1 MLKFLKLYF
10 FSFFAIL
17 TFNLQAQVS
26 FDAKVSKKKLGLNER
41 LRIDF
46 EMNENGDNFNPPPF
60 TNFQIISGPQQAVSR
75 SWVNGVQSFSK
86 TYTYFLTPR
95 NKGKLIIGQAE
106 VKINGEIY
114 KTSPIEIEVTNAV
127 KKPND
132 PNNVDGQIDGN
143 IHLVAEVS
151 NPNPYLNEGISI
163 TYKLYF
169 RNPISVS
176 DVSELETPSYG
187 DFWSHL
193 IKIGRAEINMR
204 GSFKGEPYNEVI
216 WRKAVL
222 YPQKS
227 GNLVLDPL
235 TLNLTLSLPSNR
247 RDLFGR
253 RILTQSQKTITTGK
267 KLIKVKDLPEKNKP
281 DNFSGAVGKF
291 DFDLILNKDVLKA
304 SESFQAKIKV
314 RGKGNLNLFNLPSI
328 NVPNTLEVYEPEHD
342 EKVKVTLSGIQGTV
356 EDSYTIVPQFQ
367 GKYPIPSIEFTYF
380 DPKLENYKTLFSQEL
395 IVDVFEGPTSGL
407 PSVNN
412 NLSKSKNSIVP
423 NDSSFRF
430 IKLDT
435 KLQQKN
441 QKIFWRSYLFW
452 TLLFIPI
459 FLIITSILIKK
470 YVLNKTEDL
479 IIRKQKRAQQLA
491 KRYLSSA
498 KKVIQDQT
506 RFYEALERAL
516 HNYLKAKL
524 KIETTELS
532 KSKIQK
538 LLNDKGID
546 KQISSEYV
554 EVIENCERARYA
566 PGSSIN
572 TEEDLKKSGEL
583 ISKIDRQL
591 SYLF

>member
-1 MLKFLKLYF
+1 
-10 FSFFAIL
+10 
-17 TFNLQAQVS
+17 
-26 FDAKVSKKKLGLNER
+26 
-41 LRIDF
+41 
-46 EMNENGDNFNPPPF
+46 
-60 TNFQIISGPQQAVSR
+60 
-75 SWVNGVQSFSK
+75 
-86 TYTYFLTPR
+86 
-95 NKGKLIIGQAE
+95 
-106 VKINGEIY
+106 
-114 KTSPIEIEVTNAV
+114 
-127 KKPND
+127 
-132 PNNVDGQIDGN
+132 
-143 IHLVAEVS
+143 
-151 NPNPYLNEGISI
+151 
-163 TYKLYF
+163 
-169 RNPISVS
+169 
-176 DVSELETPSYG
+176 
-187 DFWSHL
+187 
-193 IKIGRAEINMR
+193 MR

-591 SYLF
+591 

>member
-10 FSFFAIL
+10 FSFFVIL

-26 FDAKVSKKKLGLNER
+26 FDAKVSKKRLGLNER

-46 EMNENGDNFNPPPF
+46 EMNENGDNFNPPLF
-60 TNFQIISGPQQAVSR
+60 KNFQIISGPQQAVSR

-95 NKGKLIIGQAE
+95 SKGNFTIGQAE
-106 VKINGEIY
+106 VTINGEIY

-132 PNNVDGQIDGN
+132 PNNVEGQIDGN

-151 NPNPYLNEGISI
+151 NPNPYLNEGITI
-163 TYKLYF
+163 IYKLYF

-204 GSFKGEPYNEVI
+204 GTFKGESYNEVV

-227 GNLVLDPL
+227 GNLILEPL
-235 TLNLTLSLPSNR
+235 TLDLTLSLPSNR

-253 RILTQSQKTITTGK
+253 RILTQSQKTITTGEK
-267 KLIKVKDLPEKNKP
+267 VIKVKDLPKKNKP
-281 DNFSGAVGKF
+281 ENFSGAVGKF
-291 DFDLILNKDVLKA
+291 DFDLILNKNTLKA

-328 NVPNTLEVYEPEHD
+328 NVPNTLEVYEPEHN

-367 GKYPIPSIEFTYF
+367 GKYPIPSIEFIYF
-380 DPKLENYKTLFSQEL
+380 DPKLEAYKTLFSQEL
-395 IVDVFEGPTSGL
+395 IVDVYDGPTSGL

-412 NLSKSKNSIVP
+412 SLSKSKNSIVP

-459 FLIITSILIKK
+459 VLIITSILIKK
-470 YVLNKTEDL
+470 YILNQTEDL
-479 IIRKQKRAQQLA
+479 TTRKQKRAQQLA
-491 KRYLSSA
+491 KKYLSSA
-498 KKVIQDQT
+498 KKVIQDQAK
-506 RFYEALERAL
+506 FYEALERAL

-572 TEEDLKKSGEL
+572 TKEDLEKSGEL
-583 ISKIDRQL
+583 ISKIDRQI
-591 SYLF
+591 

>member
-10 FSFFAIL
+10 FSFFVIL

-26 FDAKVSKKKLGLNER
+26 FDAKVSKKRLGLNER

-60 TNFQIISGPQQAVSR
+60 KNFQIISGPQQAVSR

-95 NKGKLIIGQAE
+95 SKGNFTIGQAK
-106 VKINGEIY
+106 VTINGEIY

-132 PNNVDGQIDGN
+132 PNNVEGQIDGN

-151 NPNPYLNEGISI
+151 NPNPYLNEGITI
-163 TYKLYF
+163 IYKLYF

-204 GSFKGEPYNEVI
+204 GTFKGESYNEVV

-227 GNLVLDPL
+227 GNLILEPL
-235 TLNLTLSLPSNR
+235 TLDLTLSLPSNR

-253 RILTQSQKTITTGK
+253 RILTQSQKTITTGEK
-267 KLIKVKDLPEKNKP
+267 VIKVKDLPKKNKP
-281 DNFSGAVGKF
+281 ENFSGAVGKF
-291 DFDLILNKDVLKA
+291 DFDLILNKNALKA

-328 NVPNTLEVYEPEHD
+328 NVPNTLEVYEPEHN

-380 DPKLENYKTLFSQEL
+380 DPKLEAYKTLFSQEL
-395 IVDVFEGPTSGL
+395 IVDVYDGPTSGL

-412 NLSKSKNSIVP
+412 SLSKSKNSIVP

-452 TLLFIPI
+452 ALLFIPI
-459 FLIITSILIKK
+459 VLIIASILIKK
-470 YVLNKTEDL
+470 YILNQTEDL
-479 IIRKQKRAQQLA
+479 TTRKQKRAQQLA
-491 KRYLSSA
+491 KKYLSSA
-498 KKVIQDQT
+498 KKVIQDQAK
-506 RFYEALERAL
+506 FYEALERAL

-566 PGSSIN
+566 QGSSIN
-572 TEEDLKKSGEL
+572 TKEDLEKSGEL
-583 ISKIDRQL
+583 ISKIDRQI
-591 SYLF
+591 

>member
-10 FSFFAIL
+10 FSFFVTL

-26 FDAKVSKKKLGLNER
+26 FDAKVSKKRLGLNER

-60 TNFQIISGPQQAVSR
+60 KNFQIISGPQQAVSR

-95 NKGKLIIGQAE
+95 SKGNFTIGQAE
-106 VKINGEIY
+106 VTINGEIY

-132 PNNVDGQIDGN
+132 PNNVEGQIDGN

-151 NPNPYLNEGISI
+151 NPNPYLNEGITI
-163 TYKLYF
+163 IYKLYF

-193 IKIGRAEINMR
+193 VKIGRAEINMR
-204 GSFKGEPYNEVI
+204 GSFKGESYNEVV

-227 GNLVLDPL
+227 GNLVLEPL
-235 TLNLTLSLPSNR
+235 TLDLTLSLPSNR

-253 RILTQSQKTITTGK
+253 RILTQSQKTITTGEK
-267 KLIKVKDLPEKNKP
+267 VIKVKDLPEKNKP

-291 DFDLILNKDVLKA
+291 DFDLILNKNTLKA

-314 RGKGNLNLFNLPSI
+314 KGKGNLNLFNLPSI
-328 NVPNTLEVYEPEHD
+328 NVPNTLEVYEPEHN

-380 DPKLENYKTLFSQEL
+380 DPKSEAYKTLFSQEL

-407 PSVNN
+407 QSVNN
-412 NLSKSKNSIVP
+412 SLSNSKNSIVP

-452 TLLFIPI
+452 ALLSIPF

-479 IIRKQKRAQQLA
+479 TTRKQKRAQQLA

-498 KKVIQDQT
+498 KKVIQDQA

-572 TEEDLKKSGEL
+572 TKEDLEKSGEL
-583 ISKIDRQL
+583 ISKIDRQI
-591 SYLF
+591 

>member
-10 FSFFAIL
+10 FSFFVIL

-26 FDAKVSKKKLGLNER
+26 FDAKVSKKRLGLNER

-46 EMNENGDNFNPPPF
+46 EMNENGDNFNPPLF
-60 TNFQIISGPQQAVSR
+60 KNFQIISGPQQAVSR

-95 NKGKLIIGQAE
+95 SKGNFTIGQAE
-106 VKINGEIY
+106 VTINGEIY

-132 PNNVDGQIDGN
+132 PNNVEGQIDEN

-151 NPNPYLNEGISI
+151 NPNPYLNEGITI
-163 TYKLYF
+163 IYKLYF

-204 GSFKGEPYNEVI
+204 GTFKGESYNEVV

-227 GNLVLDPL
+227 GNLILEPL
-235 TLNLTLSLPSNR
+235 TLDLTLSLPSNR

-253 RILTQSQKTITTGK
+253 RILTQSQKTITTGEK
-267 KLIKVKDLPEKNKP
+267 VIKVKDLPKKNKP
-281 DNFSGAVGKF
+281 ENFSGAVGKF
-291 DFDLILNKDVLKA
+291 DFDLILNKNTLKA

-328 NVPNTLEVYEPEHD
+328 NVPNTLEVYEPEHN

-380 DPKLENYKTLFSQEL
+380 DPKLEAYKTLFSQEL
-395 IVDVFEGPTSGL
+395 IVDVYDGPTSGL

-412 NLSKSKNSIVP
+412 SLSKSKNSIVP

-452 TLLFIPI
+452 ALLFIPI
-459 FLIITSILIKK
+459 VLIITSILTKK
-470 YVLNKTEDL
+470 YILNQTEDL
-479 IIRKQKRAQQLA
+479 TIRKQKRAQQLA
-491 KRYLSSA
+491 KKYLSSA
-498 KKVIQDQT
+498 KKVIQDQAK
-506 RFYEALERAL
+506 FYEALERAL

-572 TEEDLKKSGEL
+572 TKEDLEKSGEL
-583 ISKIDRQL
+583 ISKIDRQI
-591 SYLF
+591 

>member
-10 FSFFAIL
+10 FSFFVIL

-26 FDAKVSKKKLGLNER
+26 FDAKVSKKRLGLNER

-46 EMNENGDNFNPPPF
+46 EMNENGDNFNPPLF
-60 TNFQIISGPQQAVSR
+60 KNFQIISGPQQAVSR

-95 NKGKLIIGQAE
+95 SKGNFTIGQAE
-106 VKINGEIY
+106 VTINGEIY

-132 PNNVDGQIDGN
+132 PNNVEGQIDGN

-151 NPNPYLNEGISI
+151 NPNPYLNEGITI
-163 TYKLYF
+163 IYKLYF

-204 GSFKGEPYNEVI
+204 GTFKGESYNEVV

-227 GNLVLDPL
+227 GNLILEPL
-235 TLNLTLSLPSNR
+235 TLDLTLSLPSNR

-253 RILTQSQKTITTGK
+253 RILTQSQKTITTGEK
-267 KLIKVKDLPEKNKP
+267 VIKVKDLPKKNKP
-281 DNFSGAVGKF
+281 ENFSGAVGKF
-291 DFDLILNKDVLKA
+291 DFDLILNKNTLKA

-328 NVPNTLEVYEPEHD
+328 NVPNTLEVYEPEHS

-380 DPKLENYKTLFSQEL
+380 DPKLEAYKTLFSQEL
-395 IVDVFEGPTSGL
+395 IVDVYDGPTSGL
-407 PSVNN
+407 PSVNSS
-412 NLSKSKNSIVP
+412 LSKSKNSIVP

-452 TLLFIPI
+452 ALLFIPI
-459 FLIITSILIKK
+459 VLIITSILIKK
-470 YVLNKTEDL
+470 YMLNQTQDL
-479 IIRKQKRAQQLA
+479 TTRKQKRAQQLA
-491 KRYLSSA
+491 KKYLSSA
-498 KKVIQDQT
+498 KKVIQDQAK
-506 RFYEALERAL
+506 FYEALERAL

-546 KQISSEYV
+546 KQISSEYL

-572 TEEDLKKSGEL
+572 TKEDLEKSGEL
-583 ISKIDRQL
+583 ISKIDRQI
-591 SYLF
+591 

>member
-10 FSFFAIL
+10 FSFFVIL

-26 FDAKVSKKKLGLNER
+26 FDAKVSKKRLGLNER

-60 TNFQIISGPQQAVSR
+60 KNFQIISGPQQAVSR

-95 NKGKLIIGQAE
+95 NKGNFTIGQAE
-106 VKINGEIY
+106 VTINGEIY

-132 PNNVDGQIDGN
+132 PNNVEGQIDGN

-151 NPNPYLNEGISI
+151 NPNPYLNEGITI
-163 TYKLYF
+163 IYKLYF

-204 GSFKGEPYNEVI
+204 GTFKGESYNEVV

-227 GNLVLDPL
+227 GNLILEPL
-235 TLNLTLSLPSNR
+235 TLDLTLSIPSNR

-253 RILTQSQKTITTGK
+253 RILTQSQKTITTGEK
-267 KLIKVKDLPEKNKP
+267 VIKVKDLPKKNKP
-281 DNFSGAVGKF
+281 ENFSGAVGKF
-291 DFDLILNKDVLKA
+291 DFDLILNKNALKA

-314 RGKGNLNLFNLPSI
+314 KGKGNLNLFNLPSI
-328 NVPNTLEVYEPEHD
+328 NVPNTLEVYEPEHN

-380 DPKLENYKTLFSQEL
+380 DPKLEAYKTLFSQEL
-395 IVDVFEGPTSGL
+395 IVDVYDGPTSGL

-412 NLSKSKNSIVP
+412 SLSKSKNSIVP

-452 TLLFIPI
+452 ALLFIPI
-459 FLIITSILIKK
+459 VLIITSILIKK
-470 YVLNKTEDL
+470 YILNQTEDL
-479 IIRKQKRAQQLA
+479 TTRKQKRAQQLA
-491 KRYLSSA
+491 KKYLSSA
-498 KKVIQDQT
+498 KKVIQDQAK
-506 RFYEALERAL
+506 FYEALERAL

-572 TEEDLKKSGEL
+572 TKEDLEKSGEL
-583 ISKIDRQL
+583 ISKIDRQI
-591 SYLF
+591 

>member
-10 FSFFAIL
+10 FSFFVIL

-26 FDAKVSKKKLGLNER
+26 FDAKVSKKRLGLNER

-60 TNFQIISGPQQAVSR
+60 KNFQIISGPQQAVSR

-95 NKGKLIIGQAE
+95 SKGNFTIGQAE
-106 VKINGEIY
+106 VTINGEIY

-132 PNNVDGQIDGN
+132 PNNVEGQIDGN

-151 NPNPYLNEGISI
+151 NPNPYLNEGITI
-163 TYKLYF
+163 IYKLYF

-204 GSFKGEPYNEVI
+204 GTFKGESYNEVV

-227 GNLVLDPL
+227 GNLILEPL
-235 TLNLTLSLPSNR
+235 TLDLTLSLPSNR

-253 RILTQSQKTITTGK
+253 RILTQSQKTITTGEK
-267 KLIKVKDLPEKNKP
+267 VIKVKDLPKKNKP
-281 DNFSGAVGKF
+281 ENFSGAVGKF
-291 DFDLILNKDVLKA
+291 DFDLILSKNALKA

-328 NVPNTLEVYEPEHD
+328 NVPNTLEVYEPEHK
-342 EKVKVTLSGIQGTV
+342 EKVKVTLTGIQGSV
-356 EDSYTIVPQFQ
+356 EDSYTIVPEFQ
-367 GKYPIPSIEFTYF
+367 GKYPIPSIEFIYF
-380 DPKLENYKTLFSQEL
+380 DPELEAYKTLFSQEL
-395 IVDVFEGPTSGL
+395 IVDVYDGPTSGL

-412 NLSKSKNSIVP
+412 SLSKSKNSIVP

-452 TLLFIPI
+452 ALLFIPI
-459 FLIITSILIKK
+459 VLIIASILIKK
-470 YVLNKTEDL
+470 YILNQTEDL
-479 IIRKQKRAQQLA
+479 TTRKQKRAQKLA
-491 KRYLSSA
+491 KKYLSSA
-498 KKVIQDQT
+498 KKVIQDQAK
-506 RFYEALERAL
+506 FYEALERAL

-572 TEEDLKKSGEL
+572 TKEDLEKSGEL
-583 ISKIDRQL
+583 ISKIDRQI
-591 SYLF
+591 

>member
-10 FSFFAIL
+10 FSFFVIL

-26 FDAKVSKKKLGLNER
+26 FDAKVSKKRLGLNER

-46 EMNENGDNFNPPPF
+46 EMNENGDNFNPPLF
-60 TNFQIISGPQQAVSR
+60 KNFQIISGPQQAVSR

-95 NKGKLIIGQAE
+95 SKGNFTIGQAE
-106 VKINGEIY
+106 VTINGEIY

-132 PNNVDGQIDGN
+132 PNNVEGQIDGN

-151 NPNPYLNEGISI
+151 NPNPYLNEGITI
-163 TYKLYF
+163 IYKLYF

-204 GSFKGEPYNEVI
+204 GTFKGESYNEVV

-227 GNLVLDPL
+227 GNLILEPL
-235 TLNLTLSLPSNR
+235 TLDLTLSLPSNR

-253 RILTQSQKTITTGK
+253 SILTQSQKTITTGEK
-267 KLIKVKDLPEKNKP
+267 VIKVKDLPKKNKP
-281 DNFSGAVGKF
+281 ENFSGAVGKF
-291 DFDLILNKDVLKA
+291 DFDLILNKNTLKA

-328 NVPNTLEVYEPEHD
+328 NVPNTLEVYEPEHS

-380 DPKLENYKTLFSQEL
+380 DPKLEAYKTLFSQEL
-395 IVDVFEGPTSGL
+395 IVDVYDGPTSGL

-412 NLSKSKNSIVP
+412 SLSKSKNSIVP

-452 TLLFIPI
+452 ALLFIPI
-459 FLIITSILIKK
+459 VLIITSILIKK
-470 YVLNKTEDL
+470 YILNQTQDL
-479 IIRKQKRAQQLA
+479 TTRKQKRAQQLA
-491 KRYLSSA
+491 KKYLSSA
-498 KKVIQDQT
+498 KKVIQDQAK
-506 RFYEALERAL
+506 FYEALERAL

-572 TEEDLKKSGEL
+572 TKEDLEKSGEL
-583 ISKIDRQL
+583 ISKIDRQI
-591 SYLF
+591 

>member
-10 FSFFAIL
+10 FSFFVIL

-26 FDAKVSKKKLGLNER
+26 FDAKVSKKRLGLNER

-46 EMNENGDNFNPPPF
+46 EMNENGDNFNPPQF
-60 TNFQIISGPQQAVSR
+60 KNFQIISGPQQAVSR

-95 NKGKLIIGQAE
+95 SKGNFTIGQAK
-106 VKINGEIY
+106 VTINGEIY

-132 PNNVDGQIDGN
+132 PNNVEGQIDGN

-151 NPNPYLNEGISI
+151 NPNPYLNEGITI
-163 TYKLYF
+163 IYKLYF

-204 GSFKGEPYNEVI
+204 GTFKGESCNEVV

-227 GNLVLDPL
+227 GNLVLEPL
-235 TLNLTLSLPSNR
+235 TLDLTLSLPSNR

-253 RILTQSQKTITTGK
+253 RILTQSQKTITTGEK
-267 KLIKVKDLPEKNKP
+267 VIKVKDLPKKNKP
-281 DNFSGAVGKF
+281 ENFSGAVGKF
-291 DFDLILNKDVLKA
+291 DFDLILNKNALKA

-328 NVPNTLEVYEPEHD
+328 NVPNTLEVYEPEHN

-380 DPKLENYKTLFSQEL
+380 DPKLEAYKTLFSQEL
-395 IVDVFEGPTSGL
+395 IVDVFDGPNSGL
-407 PSVNN
+407 PTFNN
-412 NLSKSKNSIVP
+412 SLSKSKNSIVP

-435 KLQQKN
+435 KLQQINK
-441 QKIFWRSYLFW
+441 KIFWRSYLFW
-452 TLLFIPI
+452 ALLFIPI

-479 IIRKQKRAQQLA
+479 ITRKQKRAQQLA

-498 KKVIQDQT
+498 KKVIQDQAM
-506 RFYEALERAL
+506 FYEALERAL

-572 TEEDLKKSGEL
+572 TREDLEKSGEL
-583 ISKIDRQL
+583 ISKIDRQI
-591 SYLF
+591 

>member
-10 FSFFAIL
+10 FSFFVIL

-26 FDAKVSKKKLGLNER
+26 FDAKVSKKRLGLNER

-60 TNFQIISGPQQAVSR
+60 KNFQIISGPQQAVSR

-95 NKGKLIIGQAE
+95 SKGNFTIGQAE
-106 VKINGEIY
+106 VTINGEIY

-132 PNNVDGQIDGN
+132 PNNVEGQIDGN

-151 NPNPYLNEGISI
+151 NPNPYLNEGITI
-163 TYKLYF
+163 IYKLYF

-204 GSFKGEPYNEVI
+204 GTFKGESYNEVV

-227 GNLVLDPL
+227 GNLILEPL
-235 TLNLTLSLPSNR
+235 TLDLTLSLPSNR

-253 RILTQSQKTITTGK
+253 RILTQSQKTITTGEK
-267 KLIKVKDLPEKNKP
+267 VIKVKDLPKKNKP
-281 DNFSGAVGKF
+281 ENFSGAVGKF
-291 DFDLILNKDVLKA
+291 DFDLILNKNTLKA

-328 NVPNTLEVYEPEHD
+328 NVPNTLEVYEPEHN

-380 DPKLENYKTLFSQEL
+380 DPKLEAYKTLFSQEL
-395 IVDVFEGPTSGL
+395 IVDVYDGPTSGL

-412 NLSKSKNSIVP
+412 SLSKSKNSIVP

-452 TLLFIPI
+452 ALLFIPI
-459 FLIITSILIKK
+459 VLIITSILIKK
-470 YVLNKTEDL
+470 YILNQTEDL
-479 IIRKQKRAQQLA
+479 TTRKQKRAQQLA
-491 KRYLSSA
+491 KKYLSSA
-498 KKVIQDQT
+498 KKVIQDQAK
-506 RFYEALERAL
+506 FYEALERAL

-572 TEEDLKKSGEL
+572 TKEDLEKSGEL
-583 ISKIDRQL
+583 ISKIDRQI
-591 SYLF
+591 